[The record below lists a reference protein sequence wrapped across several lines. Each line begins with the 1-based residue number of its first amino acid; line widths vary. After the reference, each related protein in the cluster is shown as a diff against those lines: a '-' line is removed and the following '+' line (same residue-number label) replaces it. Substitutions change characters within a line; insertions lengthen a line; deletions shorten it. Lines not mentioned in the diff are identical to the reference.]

1 MTFLGD
7 ILDKDG
13 YRNVLMSDGDTD
25 FGGQGQLFRTHG
37 NYDVLDYTW
46 AQDTGR
52 IPEDYFNF
60 WGFEDYHLYEFAREQ
75 LISLSQSDQPFNL
88 TLFTLD
94 THFDEGVEC
103 PKCRN
108 DFEDQYSR
116 VIACADRQIYEFVE
130 WIQQQDFYENTTL
143 MIVGDHLTM
152 SKRFCTG
159 IDRSNRAVYNCI
171 INSAV
176 DTKNTNNREFMIL
189 DLFPT
194 TLAALG
200 YTFEG
205 SRLGLGTNLFAQD
218 PTLCELFGTEYFDE
232 QLSLRSTF
240 YERVLIQGK

>member
-1 MTFLGD
+1 
-7 ILDKDG
+7 
-13 YRNVLMSDGDTD
+13 
-25 FGGQGQLFRTHG
+25 
-37 NYDVLDYTW
+37 
-46 AQDTGR
+46 
-52 IPEDYFNF
+52 
-60 WGFEDYHLYEFAREQ
+60 
-75 LISLSQSDQPFNL
+75 
-88 TLFTLD
+88 
-94 THFDEGVEC
+94 
-103 PKCRN
+103 
-108 DFEDQYSR
+108 
-116 VIACADRQIYEFVE
+116 
-130 WIQQQDFYENTTL
+130 

-218 PTLCELFGTEYFDE
+218 PTLCELFGTEY
-232 QLSLRSTF
+232 LMNNSPCALPSMSAYSYRASSKKST
-240 YERVLIQGK
+240 LPDK